1 MLSQLPPGL
10 CTSIDH
16 GSGHAGEQCLDEAL
30 YTVPWAPGSAVRWRC
45 WVSSMTGWP
54 FWPLP
59 AGRVA
64 FYC

>member
-1 MLSQLPPGL
+1 MLSPLLPGL
-10 CTSIDH
+10 CSSIDH
-16 GSGHAGEQCLDEAL
+16 CPGHAGEQCRDWAL

-45 WVSSMTGWP
+45 WVSSINVWF

-59 AGRVA
+59 ASRVA